1 MFYSHFDSC
10 PTFQFDMWTDG
21 INALLGNP
29 MVSKKTEEDL
39 EMLLS
44 MEIKMRLLDTANVPI
59 PSEPPPIPPPPPD
72 YNFYYDTLWKY
83 RTRFFKGKSIV
94 LGYLR
99 CPVIIIIITTLVY
112 KYWLLRVLWLKLWLP
127 RWSPERFILP
137 RRSRGKIERY
147 GDHRGSHSFNHCTSK
162 SSQYL
167 FYNTP
172 NIS

>member
-72 YNFYYDTLWKY
+72 YNFYYDTL
-83 RTRFFKGKSIV
+83 
-94 LGYLR
+94 
-99 CPVIIIIITTLVY
+99 
-112 KYWLLRVLWLKLWLP
+112 
-127 RWSPERFILP
+127 
-137 RRSRGKIERY
+137 
-147 GDHRGSHSFNHCTSK
+147 
-162 SSQYL
+162 
-167 FYNTP
+167 
-172 NIS
+172 